1 VNVTQFE
8 PRVIPAG
15 EIPEQ
20 AGPDEHQAALATAV
34 SLGEPAPAGR
44 LFGLPELP
52 GDDAWC
58 DIAGASVIA
67 GVPMTTVT
75 DWLASGSPEYN
86 PFPAPALVLCRLYWK
101 LSDLDSWKTGEI
113 AARC

>member
-1 VNVTQFE
+1 MTQFE
-8 PRVIPAG
+8 PQAIPAG
-15 EIPEQ
+15 ETPHQ
-20 AGPDEHQAALATAV
+20 AGQEEHRAALATAV
-34 SLGEPAPAGR
+34 SLGDPAPAGR

-67 GVPMTTVT
+67 GVPTTT
-75 DWLASGSPEYN
+75 LSGWLATGHPDDN
-86 PFPAPALVLCRLYWK
+86 PFPPPAGILGRLYWK
-101 LSDLDSWKTGEI
+101 LSDLDRWKTAEI

>member
-1 VNVTQFE
+1 MTQFE
-8 PRVIPAG
+8 PRTLRVG
-15 EIPEQ
+15 EDPEQ
-20 AGPDEHQAALATAV
+20 AGLDDHRAALATAV
-34 SLGEPAPAGR
+34 SLGERAPTGR

-67 GVPMTTVT
+67 GVDMTTVT
-75 DWLASGSPEYN
+75 RWLASGTPDYN
-86 PFPAPALVLCRLYWK
+86 PFPAPALVLRRLYWK
-101 LSDLDSWKTGEI
+101 LSDLDRWKSAEI